1 LTLKGENPMSIDCL
15 FCRIIAGQI
24 PATVVYRDE
33 SVIAIR
39 DIAPQ
44 APTHIL
50 VMPIQHLA
58 SLADA
63 QPQDAGWLGALLT
76 SAAQIAR
83 QEGIAERG
91 YRVTLNTREEGGQS
105 VGHLHA
111 HLLGGRPLSG
121 GLG

>member
-1 LTLKGENPMSIDCL
+1 MSTDCL

-33 SVIAIR
+33 GVIAIR

-63 QPQDAGWLGALLT
+63 QPQDAGLLGALLAT
-76 SAAQIAR
+76 AAQLAR

-121 GLG
+121 ALG